1 MIDLFKRLLF
11 ALLLGSA
18 AQLNAQKLW
27 TLAECIDTALERNIQ
42 LKQTELQLNLAD
54 NLKDQR
60 MAGLLPTVNASAS
73 YGWNFGLNIDPVT
86 NLPSRD
92 DRQTNSLNLTAQ
104 WTLFDGLQNFNSLS
118 QSRIDYAAQLYQL
131 EDVRNNTALNVA
143 SLYLQVLL
151 NKEILSIADEQAK
164 LSEIQT
170 QRTSDLVEAGSAP
183 KGNLYDAE
191 AQWARDRQS
200 AVSARNNL
208 AISKLRLSQAMQR
221 QSSTA
226 IEVAE
231 VPDISPETGI
241 IALGP
246 DRIFEAAIQNQ
257 PNIKNRE
264 LRLESAEKGVAVSRG
279 AGWPTLSLVGQVG
292 TNYSDQVREFDLI
305 NQPPSVIGQT
315 ESGENVFD
323 FGSASIATGDVKPF
337 GDQYRDNVNEFLG
350 FNLQIPIFSGLQ
362 IRNGIRSAEISRTQA
377 ELELQ
382 NEQNTLRQTI
392 QQAHADALA
401 AYESFR
407 AAEESVRAG
416 QESFEYARV
425 RFENGAINFFDFENA
440 RNRLFSSK
448 AQLAQSRYDWIF
460 RVKTLE
466 FYLSGS
472 LKP

>member
-1 MIDLFKRLLF
+1 MTDSFKRLLL
-11 ALLLGSA
+11 ALFFGCTAPLS
-18 AQLNAQKLW
+18 AQKLW
-27 TLAECIDTALERNIQ
+27 TLSECIDTALERNIQ
-42 LKQTELQLNLAD
+42 LKQTQLQLELAD

-60 MAGLLPTVNASAS
+60 MAGLLPTVSGSAS

-86 NLPSRD
+86 NLPSRV
-92 DRQTNSLNLTAQ
+92 DRQTNSLNLSAQ
-104 WTLFDGLQNFNSLS
+104 WILFDGLQNFNNLS
-118 QSRIDYAAQLYQL
+118 QSRIDHAAQLYQL

-151 NKEILSIADEQAK
+151 NKEILSIAEEQEK

-170 QRTSDLVEAGSAP
+170 KRSADLVEAGSAP
-183 KGNLYDAE
+183 KGSLYDAE

-200 AVSARNNL
+200 SVTARNNL
-208 AISKLRLSQAMQR
+208 AIGKLRLSQAMQR
-221 QSSTA
+221 TSSSP
-226 IEVAE
+226 IDLAE

-246 DRIFEAAIQNQ
+246 DRIYEAALQNQ

-264 LRLESAEKGVAVSRG
+264 LRVESAEKGLAVSRG
-279 AGWPTLSLVGQVG
+279 SGWPTLSLVGQIG
-292 TNYSDQVREFDLI
+292 TNYSDQVTDFGLVPL
-305 NQPPSVIGQT
+305 PPSLIGQT
-315 ESGENVFD
+315 ESGENVYD
-323 FGSASIATGDVKPF
+323 LGSAALETGDVKPF
-337 GDQYRDNVNEFLG
+337 WDQYRDNRNEFVG

-362 IRNGIRSAEISRTQA
+362 IRNGIRSAEVSRRQA
-377 ELELQ
+377 ELELS
-382 NEQNTLRQTI
+382 NERNTLRQTI

-416 QESFEYARV
+416 QESFEYAQV

-448 AQLAQSRYDWIF
+448 AQLAQARYDWIF

-472 LKP
+472 LNP